1 MRSSLHPDPTEDSP
15 EEEMSSLGTL
25 LPPPMRAM
33 PFEFAAAAAAA
44 TRARAVAGELLEDA
58 GDTQLSG
65 GGLWLL
71 LRLSLL
77 LFLETGSIFYQNIFA
92 LLLMNA

>member
-1 MRSSLHPDPTEDSP
+1 
-15 EEEMSSLGTL
+15 MSSLGTL

-44 TRARAVAGELLEDA
+44 TSARAVAGELLEEA
-58 GDTQLSG
+58 GDMQLSG

-77 LFLETGSIFYQNIFA
+77 LFLEGGSILQCTDFA
-92 LLLMNA
+92 LFTNLV